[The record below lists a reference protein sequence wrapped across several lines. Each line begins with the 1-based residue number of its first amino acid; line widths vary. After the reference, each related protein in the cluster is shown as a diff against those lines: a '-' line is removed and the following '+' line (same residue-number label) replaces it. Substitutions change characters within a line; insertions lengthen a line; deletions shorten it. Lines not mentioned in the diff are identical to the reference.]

1 MKPSKK
7 RKASLNT
14 SLNPASLIQADETM
28 NPVWSLKGGAGFK
41 LVSCEW
47 AAWRDAHSSLNLLG
61 AQRVFRG
68 GLLEFIVFLQEG
80 TKSSHYWRRRI
91 QHSVLDVLRP
101 VTLLCLT
108 RTPLFHCCSGGFF
121 FLRFLCS
128 VVWFGLQRVAGK
140 SQWRCR
146 PKQPGLKWLCECS
159 VRDSFRA
166 CGKSAHSLLT
176 VATSAKETEVE
187 KGRRQGDDLN
197 RQQIAGSLRD

>member
-1 MKPSKK
+1 MKLWIPFGLWKE
-7 RKASLNT
+7 RLDMTHTRNWT
-14 SLNPASLIQADETM
+14 
-28 NPVWSLKGGAGFK
+28 
-41 LVSCEW
+41 
-47 AAWRDAHSSLNLLG
+47 HSVH
-61 AQRVFRG
+61 APFMAVQCVFRG
-68 GLLEFIVFLQEG
+68 GLLESIIFIQEG

-91 QHSVLDVLRP
+91 QHSATAKTSP
-101 VTLLCLT
+101 WCSQTGHA
-108 RTPLFHCCSGGFF
+108 PLSDLHFFVSVALAF
-121 FLRFLCS
+121 FLNFLCS

-176 VATSAKETEVE
+176 VATRARETEEE

-197 RQQIAGSLRD
+197 RQQIAGSRRD